1 MRCAL
6 CVLLA
11 AWLAF
16 ALGPAQA
23 EPAVTVKAVDLK
35 QNPAADA
42 KSVASVPAET
52 AVDLVKR
59 EGAWVQLKSGK
70 NTGWAKLFDVRLGQ
84 PGQQATKG
92 GGGGGAGQILNLAAG
107 SRTSTGT
114 TGIKGLDKDMLKGA
128 VPNPQQFAALERYAV
143 QKPEAENFA
152 RQGRL
157 VVRTIDP
164 LPVPSKG
171 AFK

>member
-6 CVLLA
+6 CVLFA

-16 ALGPAQA
+16 ALGNAQA
-23 EPAVTVKAVDLK
+23 EPAVTTKAVDLK

-42 KSVASVPAET
+42 KSVAQVPAET

-59 EGAWVQLKSGK
+59 EGAWVQLKAGK

-84 PGQQATKG
+84 PGQQTTKG
-92 GGGGGAGQILNLAAG
+92 GGGAGASQLLNLAAG

-114 TGIKGLDKDMLKGA
+114 TGVRGLDKDMLKKA
-128 VPNPQQFAALERYAV
+128 VPDPAQVAVLDRYAV
-143 QKPEAENFA
+143 QKPEAESFA

-157 VVRTIDP
+157 VVRTVDP
-164 LPVPSKG
+164 LPTPSKG
-171 AFK
+171 GAK